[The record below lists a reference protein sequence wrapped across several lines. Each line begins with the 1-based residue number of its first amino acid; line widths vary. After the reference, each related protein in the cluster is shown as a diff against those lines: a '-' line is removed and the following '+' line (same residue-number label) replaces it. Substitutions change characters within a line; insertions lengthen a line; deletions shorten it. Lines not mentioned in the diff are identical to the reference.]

1 MLSADRWREIDPYLD
16 EALSLREE
24 DRDAWLAALEHDKPT
39 IAEIV
44 RELLAEHRQAA
55 AECFLDSGSSNPA
68 AESSLAGETV
78 GPYTLVSPIGHG
90 GMSSVWL
97 AERTDGRFDRRVAIK
112 FLSAVYI
119 GRGDERFR
127 REGGMLARLSH
138 PHIAQLIDA
147 GVSSGGSPYLVL
159 EYVDGEPI
167 DRYCDRRGSD
177 LRARL
182 LVFLDVLSAVEH
194 AHASSIVHRDIKPS
208 NVHITRDGQVKLL
221 DFGIGKLL
229 DNDSVG
235 HATMLTRDG
244 GIGLTPEYAA
254 PEQLTGSDVSP
265 ATDVYALGV
274 LLFVLLTGRHPAG
287 DVRSTAHLIK
297 RVVHDEP
304 PRCSAVATD
313 EKLRRVLRGDL
324 DTILAKAL
332 KKDPHDRYASVGD
345 MADDLRRYLRDEP
358 ISARPDSIAY
368 RGSKFVRRHLGW
380 FAATAGAAVVVASIA
395 VAYYVSGGLRPA
407 PNPEIHSLLMLPL
420 DNLSTANDDDYL
432 ADGLTEQLTTELATI
447 GSLRV
452 ISHTTAMQAKRDGKP
467 LAELGRDLGVDA
479 VVEGS
484 IRRTGSRI
492 RLTVQLVQLNP
503 ERSLWSEAYDRDLND
518 LFNVESD
525 LVESLVRTIQITLSP
540 DDRARWER
548 RRPVRPEALQAY
560 LRARHY
566 ESGAGGVATDRAI
579 DAYKTAVELDPT
591 FTAARG
597 GLARAYIFGLGLRPK
612 EALARAHETAIQAA
626 QLDPASP
633 DVLLASAVTKLYYD
647 HDFAGSEQD
656 FRRAIEA
663 EPGNADANFYYSQ
676 CLVAMG
682 RIDEAVAA
690 ARRAQRSDPW
700 SPLIAHYVGRIQ
712 YFGRQYD
719 AALRTLNDA
728 LDIDPNYGFTQIVL
742 VTTYEQLHR
751 YDEALEHRQAYL
763 TLSGAPPDEVAA
775 LVQLGHR
782 SGYFAF
788 LRQYAQAGQA
798 AVERRGYTTSTD
810 LAQIYAL
817 SGDVDEAFRW
827 LQRAVDDGTRDL
839 IYLNVE
845 PAFDSLR
852 GDPRFA
858 ALTRQVMHSTIAAVP
873 LERLEKRN

>member
-1 MLSADRWREIDPYLD
+1 MLTPERWREIEPYLD
-16 EALSLREE
+16 EALSLPDEK
-24 DRDAWLAALEHDKPT
+24 RDGWLAALDTEKPT
-39 IAEIV
+39 IARIV
-44 RELLAEHRQAA
+44 RELLAEHREAT
-55 AECFLDSGSSNPA
+55 AEHFLESGSPHPVTA
-68 AESSLAGETV
+68 SSLAGETV

-147 GVSSGGSPYLVL
+147 GVSPAGSPYLVL

-167 DRYCDRRGSD
+167 DRFCERRGLD
-177 LRARL
+177 VRARL
-182 LVFLDVLSAVEH
+182 VLFLDVLAAVEH

-208 NVHITRDGQVKLL
+208 NVLVTRDGQVKLL

-235 HATMLTRDG
+235 QATVLTRDG
-244 GIGLTPEYAA
+244 GIALTPEYAA
-254 PEQLTGSDVSP
+254 PEQLTGSDVSA
-265 ATDVYALGV
+265 ATDVYALGI

-287 DVRSTAHLIK
+287 DVRSTADLVK
-297 RVVHDEP
+297 RVVDEEP
-304 PRCSAVATD
+304 SRGSAVTTD
-313 EKLRRVLRGDL
+313 ETLRRALRGDL

-332 KKDPHDRYASVGD
+332 KKAPRDRYSSVRA

-358 ISARPDSIAY
+358 ISARPDSIPY
-368 RGSKFVRRHLGW
+368 RSSKFVRRHRAW
-380 FAATAGAAVVVASIA
+380 FVATAGAAVVVVSLAA
-395 VAYYVSGGLRPA
+395 AYYVSRGRGLA

-420 DNLSTANDDDYL
+420 DDLSTGNDDDYL
-432 ADGLTEQLTTELATI
+432 ADGLTERLTTELSTI

-452 ISHTTAMQAKRDGKP
+452 ISHTTAVQAKLDAKP
-467 LAELGRDLGVDA
+467 LAELGRELGVDA

-484 IRRTGSRI
+484 ITRTGNRI
-492 RLTVQLVQLNP
+492 RLTAQLVQLNP
-503 ERSLWSEAYDRDLND
+503 EKPLWSEVFDRDLND

-525 LVESLVRTIQITLSP
+525 LVESLVRAIQITLSP

-560 LRARHY
+560 LRARHF

-579 DAYKTAVELDPT
+579 DAYKNAVELDPT

-597 GLARAYIFGLGLRPK
+597 GLARAYIFGVGLRPK
-612 EALARAHETAIQAA
+612 VALSRAHETAIQAA

-633 DVLLASAVTKLYYD
+633 DVLLASAITKLYYD
-647 HDFAGSEQD
+647 HDFTASEQD

-663 EPGNADANFYYSQ
+663 DPGNADANFYYSQ

-682 RIDEAVAA
+682 RFDEAVAA
-690 ARRAQRSDPW
+690 ARRAQRLDPW
-700 SPLIAHYVGRIQ
+700 SPLIAHYIGRIQ

-719 AALRTLNDA
+719 VALRTLNDA

-763 TLSGAPPDEVAA
+763 TLSGAPPDEVATLA
-775 LVQLGHR
+775 QIGHR

-788 LRQYAQAGQA
+788 LRGYARIEQA
-798 AVERRGYTTSTD
+798 AIERRGYTTSTD

-817 SGDVDEAFRW
+817 SGEVNEAFRW

-845 PAFDSLR
+845 PAFDALR

-858 ALTRQVMHSTIAAVP
+858 GVTRQVIHSTTV
-873 LERLEKRN
+873 LH

>member
-1 MLSADRWREIDPYLD
+1 MSTADKWREIDPYFD
-16 EALSLREE
+16 EALSLPDDE
-24 DRDAWLAALEHDKPT
+24 RDAWLAALDAEKPA
-39 IAEIV
+39 IAESV
-44 RELLAEHRQAA
+44 RELLAEHREAV
-55 AECFLDSGSSNPA
+55 AEQFLETGSPHPA
-68 AESSLAGETV
+68 PESSLAGETI

-112 FLSAVYI
+112 FLSAVHI
-119 GRGDERFR
+119 GRSDERFR

-147 GVSSGGSPYLVL
+147 GVSPGGSPYLVL

-167 DRYCDRRGSD
+167 DRYCDRRGLD
-177 LRARL
+177 VRGRL
-182 LVFLDVLSAVEH
+182 LVFLDVLAAVDH

-208 NVHITRDGQVKLL
+208 NVLVTSDGQVKLL

-229 DNDSVG
+229 DTDSVG

-244 GIGLTPEYAA
+244 GVGLTPEYAA
-254 PEQLTGSDVSP
+254 PEQLTGGGVSP

-287 DVRSTAHLIK
+287 DVRSTAHLVQ

-304 PRCSAVATD
+304 PRSSAVATD

-332 KKDPHDRYASVGD
+332 KKDPHDRYESVGE
-345 MADDLRRYLRDEP
+345 MADDLRRYLGDEP

-368 RGSKFVRRHLGW
+368 RGSKFVRRHLPW
-380 FAATAGAAVVVASIA
+380 FVATAAAVVVVA
-395 VAYYVSGGLRPA
+395 VLAATYYVNGGLRPA

-420 DNLSTANDDDYL
+420 DNLSAGNDDDYL
-432 ADGLTEQLTTELATI
+432 ADGLTDRLTTELATI

-452 ISHTTAMQAKRDGKP
+452 ISHTTAVQAKRDGKP
-467 LAELGRDLGVDA
+467 LAQLGRDLGIDA
-479 VVEGS
+479 IVKGS
-484 IRRTGSRI
+484 ITRTGSRI
-492 RLTVQLVQLNP
+492 RLTAQLVQLNP
-503 ERSLWSEAYDRDLND
+503 ERPLWSEVYDRDLND

-525 LVESLVRTIQITLSP
+525 LVDALVRAIQITLSP

-566 ESGAGGVATDRAI
+566 ESGEGGVATDRAI
-579 DAYKTAVELDPT
+579 DAYKDAVELDPT
-591 FTAARG
+591 FTAARA
-597 GLARAYIFGLGLRPK
+597 GLARAYIFGVVLPPK
-612 EALARAHETAIQAA
+612 IALARARETAIQAA

-633 DVLLASAVTKLYYD
+633 DVLLASAVTKLYSD
-647 HDFAGSEQD
+647 HDFVGSEQD

-663 EPGNADANFYYSQ
+663 DPGNADANFYYSQ
-676 CLVAMG
+676 CLTVMG
-682 RIDEAVAA
+682 RFDEAVAA
-690 ARRAQRSDPW
+690 ARRAQRLDPW
-700 SPLIAHYVGRIQ
+700 SPLIAHYIGRIQ
-712 YFGRQYD
+712 YFGREYD
-719 AALRTLNDA
+719 AALRTLKDA
-728 LDIDPNYGFTQIVL
+728 LDLDPNYAFTQIVL
-742 VTTYEQLHR
+742 VTVYEQLHR
-751 YDEALEHRQAYL
+751 YDEALDHRQAYL
-763 TLSGAPPDEVAA
+763 TLNGARPDEVAA

-788 LRQYAQAGQA
+788 LRGYAQRGQA
-798 AVERRGYTTSTD
+798 AVKRRGYVTSTD
-810 LAQIYAL
+810 QAQIYAL
-817 SGDVDEAFRW
+817 SGDVNEAFRW
-827 LQRAVDDGTRDL
+827 LQRAVDDDTRDL

-852 GDPRFA
+852 GDPRFG
-858 ALTRQVMHSTIAAVP
+858 ALTRQVMHSTVAVH
-873 LERLEKRN
+873 

>member
-1 MLSADRWREIDPYLD
+1 MFSPDRWREIDPYLD
-16 EALSLREE
+16 EALSLSDEE
-24 DRDAWLAALEHDKPT
+24 RDGWLAALATEKPT
-39 IAEIV
+39 IAEAV
-44 RELLAEHRQAA
+44 RDLLAQHREAI
-55 AECFLDSGSSNPA
+55 AERFLESGSPHPVI
-68 AESSLAGETV
+68 ESSLAGQTL

-147 GVSSGGSPYLVL
+147 GVSPGGSPYLVL

-167 DRYCDRRGSD
+167 DRYCERRGLD
-177 LRARL
+177 VRARL
-182 LVFLDVLSAVEH
+182 LVFLDVLAAVEH

-208 NVHITRDGQVKLL
+208 NVLVTSDGQVKLL

-229 DNDSVG
+229 DSDSVG

-244 GIGLTPEYAA
+244 GVALTPEYAA
-254 PEQLTGSDVSP
+254 PEQLTGSTVSP

-287 DVRSTAHLIK
+287 DVRSPAHLIE

-304 PRCSAVATD
+304 PWCSDVATD
-313 EKLRRVLRGDL
+313 EKLRRVVRGDL
-324 DTILAKAL
+324 DTIVAKAL
-332 KKDPHDRYASVGD
+332 KKDRHDRYASVGE
-345 MADDLRRYLRDEP
+345 MAEDLRRYLRHEP

-368 RGSKFVRRHLGW
+368 RSSKFVRRHLPW
-380 FAATAGAAVVVASIA
+380 FAATAGAAVVVASLA
-395 VAYYVSGGLRPA
+395 VTYNGSGGVRPT

-420 DNLSTANDDDYL
+420 DDLSTANDDDYL
-432 ADGLTEQLTTELATI
+432 ADGLTERLTTELATI

-452 ISHTTAMQAKRDGKP
+452 ISHTTAVQAKRDRKP

-479 VVEGS
+479 VVKGS
-484 IRRTGSRI
+484 ITRTGNRI
-492 RLTVQLVQLNP
+492 RLSAQLVQLSP
-503 ERSLWSEAYDRDLND
+503 ERSLWSEVYDRDLKD

-525 LVESLVRTIQITLSP
+525 LVDALVRAIQITLSP
-540 DDRARWER
+540 NDRARWAR
-548 RRPVRPEALQAY
+548 RRPVRPEALEAY

-579 DAYKTAVELDPT
+579 DAYKNAVELDPT

-597 GLARAYIFGLGLRPK
+597 GLARAYIFGLGLPPK
-612 EALARAHETAIQAA
+612 VALARAHETAIQAA

-647 HDFAGSEQD
+647 HDFAASEQD

-663 EPGNADANFYYSQ
+663 DPGNADANFYYSQ

-682 RIDEAVAA
+682 RVDEAVAE
-690 ARRAQRSDPW
+690 ARRAQRLDPW
-700 SPLIAHYVGRIQ
+700 SPLIAHYIGRIQ
-712 YFGRQYD
+712 YFGRKYD

-742 VTTYEQLHR
+742 VTVYEQLHR

-763 TLSGAPPDEVAA
+763 TLGGAHPDEVAA
-775 LVQLGHR
+775 LVQIGRR

-788 LRQYAQAGQA
+788 LRRYAQIEQA

-817 SGDVDEAFRW
+817 SGEVNEAFRW

-845 PAFDSLR
+845 PGFDSLR

-858 ALTRQVMHSTIAAVP
+858 AVTREVIHSTTAHH
-873 LERLEKRN
+873 

>member
-1 MLSADRWREIDPYLD
+1 MLTADRWREVDPYLD
-16 EALSLREE
+16 KALSLPDGE
-24 DRDAWLAALEHDKPT
+24 RDAWLAALDAEKPSV
-39 IAEIV
+39 AALV
-44 RELLAEHRQAA
+44 RELLGEHREAV
-55 AECFLDSGSSNPA
+55 AECFLESGSPDA
-68 AESSLAGETV
+68 PPESSLAGETV

-90 GMSSVWL
+90 GSSSVWL

-112 FLSAVYI
+112 FLSAVHI

-147 GVSSGGSPYLVL
+147 GVSPGGSPYLVL

-167 DRYCDRRGSD
+167 DRYCERRGLD
-177 LRARL
+177 VRARL

-208 NVHITRDGQVKLL
+208 NVLVTSDGQVKLL

-229 DNDSVG
+229 DTDRVG
-235 HATMLTRDG
+235 HATMLTREG

-254 PEQLTGSDVSP
+254 PEQLTGSDVSL

-287 DVRSTAHLIK
+287 DVRSTAHLVK

-304 PRCSAVATD
+304 SRCSAVVKD

-332 KKDPHDRYASVGD
+332 KKDPRDRYSSVAE
-345 MADDLRRYLRDEP
+345 MADDLRRYLSDEP

-368 RGSKFVRRHLGW
+368 RSSKFVRRHPAW
-380 FAATAGAAVVVASIA
+380 FAATAGAAVVAASLAITYFVRGGVA
-395 VAYYVSGGLRPA
+395 PT

-420 DNLSTANDDDYL
+420 DDLSTANDDDYL
-432 ADGLTEQLTTELATI
+432 ADGLTERLTTELATI

-452 ISHTTAMQAKRDGKP
+452 ISHTTAVQAKREGKP
-467 LAELGRDLGVDA
+467 LEQLGSDLGVDA

-484 IRRTGSRI
+484 IRRTGNRI
-492 RLTVQLVQLNP
+492 RLTAQLVQLNP
-503 ERSLWSEAYDRDLND
+503 EKPLWSEVYDRDLND

-525 LVESLVRTIQITLSP
+525 LVESLVRAIQVTLSP

-579 DAYKTAVELDPT
+579 EAYKNAVELDPT

-597 GLARAYIFGLGLRPK
+597 GLARAYIFGLGLQPK
-612 EALARAHETAIQAA
+612 VALARARETAIQAA
-626 QLDPASP
+626 QLDPTSP
-633 DVLLASAVTKLYYD
+633 DVLLASAVAKLYSD
-647 HDFAGSEQD
+647 RDFAGSEQD
-656 FRRAIEA
+656 FRRAIQA
-663 EPGNADANFYYSQ
+663 DPGNADANFYYSQ

-682 RIDEAVAA
+682 RFDEAVAA
-690 ARRAQRSDPW
+690 ARRAQRLDPW
-700 SPLIAHYVGRIQ
+700 SPLIAHYIGRIQ

-751 YDEALEHRQAYL
+751 YNEALEHRQAYL

-788 LRQYAQAGQA
+788 LRRYAEVGQA

-817 SGDVDEAFRW
+817 SGDVNQAFRW
-827 LQRAVDDGTRDL
+827 LQRAVDDETRDL

-845 PAFDSLR
+845 PGFDSMR

-858 ALTRQVMHSTIAAVP
+858 ALTRQVVHSTTAVH
-873 LERLEKRN
+873 

>member
-1 MLSADRWREIDPYLD
+1 MLTPDRWREIDPYLD
-16 EALSLREE
+16 EALALPDAE
-24 DRDAWLAALEHDKPT
+24 RDGWLAALKAAQPA

-44 RELLAEHRQAA
+44 GELLAVHREAT
-55 AECFLDSGSSNPA
+55 AERFLESDSPHA
-68 AESSLAGETV
+68 VIASSLAGQTL

-147 GVSSGGSPYLVL
+147 GVSPDGSPYLVL

-167 DRYCDRRGSD
+167 DRYCERRGSD
-177 LRARL
+177 VRARL
-182 LVFLDVLSAVEH
+182 LVFLDVLAAVEH

-208 NVHITRDGQVKLL
+208 NVLVTSDGQVKLL

-244 GIGLTPEYAA
+244 GVALTPEYAA
-254 PEQLTGSDVSP
+254 PEQLTGSAVSP

-287 DVRSTAHLIK
+287 DVRSPAHLIE

-304 PRCSAVATD
+304 SRGSAVVTD

-332 KKDPHDRYASVGD
+332 KKDPRDRYGSVGE

-368 RGSKFVRRHLGW
+368 RGSKLVRRHVGW
-380 FAATAGAAVVVASIA
+380 FAATAAAAVVVASLA
-395 VAYYVSGGLRPA
+395 ATYYVRGGRGPA

-420 DNLSTANDDDYL
+420 DDLSTAANDDDYL
-432 ADGLTEQLTTELATI
+432 ADGLTERLTTELATI

-452 ISHTTAMQAKRDGKP
+452 ISHTTAVQAKRDGKP

-484 IRRTGSRI
+484 ITRTGSRI
-492 RLTVQLVQLNP
+492 RLIAQLVQLNP
-503 ERSLWSEAYDRDLND
+503 ERPLWSEVYDRDLND

-525 LVESLVRTIQITLSP
+525 LVDALVRAIQVTLSP

-566 ESGAGGVATDRAI
+566 ESGEGGVATDRAI
-579 DAYKTAVELDPT
+579 DAYKDAVGLDPT
-591 FTAARG
+591 FTAARA
-597 GLARAYIFGLGLRPK
+597 GLARAYIFGVGLPPK
-612 EALARAHETAIQAA
+612 VALARAHETAIQAA
-626 QLDPASP
+626 QLDPTSP
-633 DVLLASAVTKLYYD
+633 DVLLASAVTKLYSD
-647 HDFAGSEQD
+647 HDFPGSEQD

-663 EPGNADANFYYSQ
+663 DPGNADANFYYSQ
-676 CLVAMG
+676 CLTVMG
-682 RIDEAVAA
+682 RFDEAVAA
-690 ARRAQRSDPW
+690 ARRAQRLDPW
-700 SPLIAHYVGRIQ
+700 SPLIAHYIGRIQ
-712 YFGRQYD
+712 YFGRDYD

-728 LDIDPNYGFTQIVL
+728 LDLDPNYAFTQIVL
-742 VTTYEQLHR
+742 VTVYEQLHR

-763 TLSGAPPDEVAA
+763 TLNGGSPDEVAA

-788 LRQYAQAGQA
+788 LRGYAQRGQA
-798 AVERRGYTTSTD
+798 AVERRGYVTSTD
-810 LAQIYAL
+810 QAQIYAL
-817 SGDVDEAFRW
+817 SGDVNEAFRW
-827 LQRAVDDGTRDL
+827 LQRAVDDDTRDL

-845 PAFDSLR
+845 PGFDPLR
-852 GDPRFA
+852 RDPRFA
-858 ALTRQVMHSTIAAVP
+858 ALTRQVMHSTTAVH
-873 LERLEKRN
+873 